1 MTPLNLPQA
10 KLKLTRKDDI
20 VYVLCPIR
28 KKKLVL
34 TPEEWVRQH
43 IIAYFTEKLNISLGK
58 MASEVS
64 LEYNGLKK
72 RADLVVLNKDG
83 IPEILVECKAP
94 IISLS
99 SSTLF
104 QISTYYQ
111 SLPAKILVLTN
122 GLEHHVVN
130 LETKTES
137 RDLTELELFVGSN

>member
-10 KLKLTRKDDI
+10 KLKLTRKEGV

-28 KKKLVL
+28 KKRLVL

-43 IIAYFTEKLNISLGK
+43 IISYFTENLQLSIGK

-72 RADLVVLNKDG
+72 RADLVLLNKEG

-94 IISLS
+94 IIPLS

-122 GLEHHVVN
+122 GLEHHVMN